1 MDPTNT
7 GLSSPYLLG
16 QAGTQAGRQ
25 GVEEAEVWQP
35 HFFHSKVPR
44 QLVGSHRPPWPL
56 FLGNQRSA
64 HSLQPS
70 CPSPPLPQQIAWK
83 AGRTSPEHHLSPRDE
98 PKRNLPGKV
107 EQKPAQLS
115 PASIRV
121 AVPHL
126 WAFCRLHSLHNPGS
140 PRGRL
145 LEGGLIT
152 VEILVH

>member
-1 MDPTNT
+1 MAASFFP
-7 GLSSPYLLG
+7 LQSAKA
-16 QAGTQAGRQ
+16 AGWEPRAALAPFPGESKECTLAAAQLPHP
-25 GVEEAEVWQP
+25 QP
-35 HFFHSKVPR
+35 HPF
-44 QLVGSHRPPWPL
+44 
-56 FLGNQRSA
+56 
-64 HSLQPS
+64 
-70 CPSPPLPQQIAWK
+70 PPLPRQIAWK

-98 PKRNLPGKV
+98 PKWNLPGKV

-115 PASIRV
+115 PASIWV

-140 PRGRL
+140 PPGRL